1 MKVGIEASLE
11 AASEAASG
19 AASEA
24 ASEAWVA
31 AEVGV
36 AVDYSI
42 LEYTLDNKLWGS
54 LLGMEV
60 VAGQEEERVPPLEG
74 EEALLLAVGEE
85 GNNSQPAGI
94 ERGME

>member
-11 AASEAASG
+11 AASETASEAASG
-19 AASEA
+19 A

-36 AVDYSI
+36 AVGYSI

-60 VAGQEEERVPPLEG
+60 VAGQEKEPPLEG

>member
-24 ASEAWVA
+24 WVA

-36 AVDYSI
+36 AVGYSI

-54 LLGMEV
+54 LVGMEV

>member
-24 ASEAWVA
+24 WVA

-36 AVDYSI
+36 AVGYSI

-94 ERGME
+94 EWGME

>member
-1 MKVGIEASLE
+1 M
-11 AASEAASG
+11 
-19 AASEA
+19 
-24 ASEAWVA
+24 A

-36 AVDYSI
+36 AVGYSI

-54 LLGMEV
+54 LVGMEV
-60 VAGQEEERVPPLEG
+60 VAGQEEERVPQLEG

>member
-1 MKVGIEASLE
+1 ME
-11 AASEAASG
+11 
-19 AASEA
+19 
-24 ASEAWVA
+24 

-36 AVDYSI
+36 AVGYSI

-54 LLGMEV
+54 LVGMEV
-60 VAGQEEERVPPLEG
+60 VAGQEEERVPQLEG

>member
-1 MKVGIEASLE
+1 MRVGIEASLE
-11 AASEAASG
+11 ASLEAASG
-19 AASEA
+19 A

-36 AVDYSI
+36 AVGYSI

-54 LLGMEV
+54 LVGMEV
-60 VAGQEEERVPPLEG
+60 VAGQEEERVPQLDG
-74 EEALLLAVGEE
+74 EKALLLAVGEE

>member
-11 AASEAASG
+11 AASG
-19 AASEA
+19 A

-36 AVDYSI
+36 AVGYSI
-42 LEYTLDNKLWGS
+42 LDYTLDNKLWGS
-54 LLGMEV
+54 LVGMEV
-60 VAGQEEERVPPLEG
+60 VAGQEEKRVPRLEG

-85 GNNSQPAGI
+85 GDNSQPAGI

>member
-11 AASEAASG
+11 AASG
-19 AASEA
+19 A

-36 AVDYSI
+36 AVGYSI
-42 LEYTLDNKLWGS
+42 LDYTLDNKLWGS
-54 LLGMEV
+54 LVGMEV
-60 VAGQEEERVPPLEG
+60 VAGQEEKRVPRLEG
-74 EEALLLAVGEE
+74 EEALLLEVGEE
-85 GNNSQPAGI
+85 GDNSQPAGI

>member
-1 MKVGIEASLE
+1 MKVGIEASLG

-19 AASEA
+19 A

-36 AVDYSI
+36 AVGYSI

>member
-1 MKVGIEASLE
+1 M
-11 AASEAASG
+11 
-19 AASEA
+19 
-24 ASEAWVA
+24 A

-36 AVDYSI
+36 AVGYSI

-85 GNNSQPAGI
+85 ENNSQPAGT

>member
-1 MKVGIEASLE
+1 MKVGIEASL
-11 AASEAASG
+11 
-19 AASEA
+19 EA

-36 AVDYSI
+36 AVGYSI

>member
-11 AASEAASG
+11 AASG
-19 AASEA
+19 A

-36 AVDYSI
+36 AVGYSI

-60 VAGQEEERVPPLEG
+60 VAGQEEERVPQLEG

>member
-24 ASEAWVA
+24 WVA

-36 AVDYSI
+36 AVGYSI

>member
-1 MKVGIEASLE
+1 MRVGIEASLE

-24 ASEAWVA
+24 WVA

-36 AVDYSI
+36 AVGYSI
-42 LEYTLDNKLWGS
+42 FEYTLDNKLLGS

-60 VAGQEEERVPPLEG
+60 VAGEEEERVPRLAG

>member
-1 MKVGIEASLE
+1 M
-11 AASEAASG
+11 
-19 AASEA
+19 
-24 ASEAWVA
+24 A

-36 AVDYSI
+36 AVGYSI

-60 VAGQEEERVPPLEG
+60 VAGKEEERVPPLEG

>member
-11 AASEAASG
+11 AASG
-19 AASEA
+19 A

-36 AVDYSI
+36 AVGYSI
-42 LEYTLDNKLWGS
+42 LDYTLDNKLWGS
-54 LLGMEV
+54 LVGMEV
-60 VAGQEEERVPPLEG
+60 VAGQEEERVPRLEG

-85 GNNSQPAGI
+85 GDNSQPAGI
-94 ERGME
+94 ERGMK

>member
-24 ASEAWVA
+24 WVA

-36 AVDYSI
+36 AVGYSI

-85 GNNSQPAGI
+85 RNNSQPAGI

>member
-11 AASEAASG
+11 AALEAASG
-19 AASEA
+19 A

-36 AVDYSI
+36 AVGYSI

>member
-1 MKVGIEASLE
+1 M
-11 AASEAASG
+11 
-19 AASEA
+19 
-24 ASEAWVA
+24 A

-36 AVDYSI
+36 AVGYNI

>member
-1 MKVGIEASLE
+1 MKVGIGASLE

-24 ASEAWVA
+24 WVA

-36 AVDYSI
+36 AVGYSI

>member
-24 ASEAWVA
+24 WVA

-36 AVDYSI
+36 AVGYSI

-54 LLGMEV
+54 LVGMEV

-85 GNNSQPAGI
+85 GDNSQPAGI

>member
-11 AASEAASG
+11 AASG
-19 AASEA
+19 A

-36 AVDYSI
+36 AVGYSI

-54 LLGMEV
+54 LQGMEV
-60 VAGQEEERVPPLEG
+60 VAGQEEERVPQLEG

>member
-24 ASEAWVA
+24 WVA

-36 AVDYSI
+36 AVGYSI

-60 VAGQEEERVPPLEG
+60 VAGQEEERVPRLEG
-74 EEALLLAVGEE
+74 EEALLLAVVEE
-85 GNNSQPAGI
+85 GNNSQPADI

>member
-1 MKVGIEASLE
+1 MKVGIGASLE

-24 ASEAWVA
+24 WVA

-36 AVDYSI
+36 AVGYSI

-60 VAGQEEERVPPLEG
+60 VAGQEEERVPRLEG

-94 ERGME
+94 EWGME

>member
-11 AASEAASG
+11 AASG
-19 AASEA
+19 A

-60 VAGQEEERVPPLEG
+60 VAGQEEERVPQLEG

>member
-24 ASEAWVA
+24 WVA

-36 AVDYSI
+36 AVGYNI

>member
-24 ASEAWVA
+24 WVA

-36 AVDYSI
+36 VVGYSI

>member
-11 AASEAASG
+11 AASG
-19 AASEA
+19 A

-36 AVDYSI
+36 AVGYSI
-42 LEYTLDNKLWGS
+42 LDYTLDNKLWGS
-54 LLGMEV
+54 LVGMEV
-60 VAGQEEERVPPLEG
+60 VAGQEEERVPRLEG

-85 GNNSQPAGI
+85 GDNSQPAGI

>member
-24 ASEAWVA
+24 WVA

-36 AVDYSI
+36 AVGYSI

-60 VAGQEEERVPPLEG
+60 VAGQEEERVPRLEG

-85 GNNSQPAGI
+85 GDNSQPAGI

>member
-1 MKVGIEASLE
+1 MRVGIEASLE
-11 AASEAASG
+11 AASG

-24 ASEAWVA
+24 LVA
-31 AEVGV
+31 AEVGE
-36 AVDYSI
+36 AVGYSI

-54 LLGMEV
+54 LLDKEV
-60 VAGQEEERVPPLEG
+60 VAGQVVAGQEVEWVPQQEG

>member
-1 MKVGIEASLE
+1 M
-11 AASEAASG
+11 
-19 AASEA
+19 
-24 ASEAWVA
+24 A

-36 AVDYSI
+36 AVGYSI

>member
-1 MKVGIEASLE
+1 MRVGIEASLE
-11 AASEAASG
+11 AASGAASG
-19 AASEA
+19 A

-36 AVDYSI
+36 AVGYSI

-54 LLGMEV
+54 LVGMEV
-60 VAGQEEERVPPLEG
+60 VAGQEEERVPQLEG

>member
-11 AASEAASG
+11 AASGAASG

-24 ASEAWVA
+24 WVV

-36 AVDYSI
+36 AVGYSI

-60 VAGQEEERVPPLEG
+60 VAGQEEERVPRLEG

>member
-1 MKVGIEASLE
+1 MAVG
-11 AASEAASG
+11 
-19 AASEA
+19 
-24 ASEAWVA
+24 
-31 AEVGV
+31 
-36 AVDYSI
+36 YSI

>member
-24 ASEAWVA
+24 WVA

-36 AVDYSI
+36 AVGYSI

-85 GNNSQPAGI
+85 GDNSQPAGI

>member
-24 ASEAWVA
+24 WVA

-36 AVDYSI
+36 AVGYSI

-60 VAGQEEERVPPLEG
+60 VAGQEEEPPLEG

>member
-11 AASEAASG
+11 AASG
-19 AASEA
+19 A

-36 AVDYSI
+36 AVGYSI

-60 VAGQEEERVPPLEG
+60 VAGQEEERVPQLER